1 MNPLRDSNGGL
12 IDAFVVKLGG
22 LLTPREQIEVLIDEV
37 ESFVTRGILSGTQGH
52 SLIVKLQ
59 AAIDQLDKG
68 HSNSAIRKLNDF
80 ITRINALVNS
90 NKILPEQGEPLI
102 AAANEII
109 SRLGG

>member
-1 MNPLRDSNGGL
+1 MNPLQATSGVSV
-12 IDAFVVKLGG
+12 DAFVVKLGR
-22 LLTPREQIEVLIDEV
+22 LLTPHEQIEVLIDEV
-37 ESFVTRGILSGTQGH
+37 ESFVTSSILSGTQGH

-68 HSNSAIRKLNDF
+68 HSNAGIRKLNDF
-80 ITRINALVNS
+80 ITRINALINS
-90 NKILPEQGEPLI
+90 NKILPEPVEPLI